1 MARPNHYKTPA
12 LDRAFAALAKLKPGA
27 YSVDDIYKFLLEQ
40 KTITFGT
47 SWSLIRSW
55 LRNAPDWHWNG
66 IKVPAEKSRWIKEA
80 PAPVVVPKPVT
91 QPIVVVQTKPEVE
104 EPHNGPVYT
113 SLQRIDAMMEAICL
127 AWDIKVD
134 RPLPTVGPVYIYM
147 EALAAL
153 KLQLLAVKSRGN
165 YIYIR
170 ASKLNAMLK
179 IIDDALAR

>member
-1 MARPNHYKTPA
+1 MARNYHHKTPA
-12 LDRAFAALAKLKPGA
+12 LDRASAALAKLKPGA

-47 SWSLIRSW
+47 AWSRIRSW
-55 LRNAPDWHWNG
+55 LQYAPDWHWNG
-66 IKVPAEKSRWIKEA
+66 IKVPAKKSRWVKEA

-91 QPIVVVQTKPEVE
+91 QPIVVVQTKPEIE
-104 EPHNGPVYT
+104 EPHNGPLYT

-134 RPLPTVGPVYIYM
+134 RPLPTVEPVYIYM

-165 YIYIR
+165 YLR
-170 ASKLNAMLK
+170 SSKRDAMLK
-179 IIDDALAR
+179 IINDALAH

>member
-1 MARPNHYKTPA
+1 MARTYYHKTHA
-12 LDRAFAALAKLKPGA
+12 LERAAALAKLKPGA

-47 SWSLIRSW
+47 AWSRIRSW
-55 LRNAPDWHWNG
+55 LQYAPDWHWNG
-66 IKVPAEKSRWIKEA
+66 IKVPAKKSRWVKEA

-91 QPIVVVQTKPEVE
+91 QPIVVVQTKPEIE
-104 EPHNGPVYT
+104 EPHNGPLYT

-134 RPLPTVGPVYIYM
+134 RPLPTVEPVYIYM

-153 KLQLLAVKSRGN
+153 KLQLLTVRRAGHYV
-165 YIYIR
+165 R
-170 ASKLNAMLK
+170 ASKLDAMLK
-179 IIDDALAR
+179 IINDALAR

>member
-1 MARPNHYKTPA
+1 MACTYHHKTPA
-12 LDRAFAALAKLKPGA
+12 LDRASAALAKLKPGA

-47 SWSLIRSW
+47 AWSRIRSW
-55 LRNAPDWHWNG
+55 LQYAPDWHWNG
-66 IKVPAEKSRWIKEA
+66 IKVPAKKSRWVKEA

-91 QPIVVVQTKPEVE
+91 QPIVVVQTKPEIE
-104 EPHNGPVYT
+104 EPHNGPLYT

-134 RPLPTVGPVYIYM
+134 RPLPTVEPVYIYM

-165 YIYIR
+165 YLR
-170 ASKLNAMLK
+170 SSKRDAMLK
-179 IIDDALAR
+179 IINDALAH

>member
-1 MARPNHYKTPA
+1 MARTYHHKTPA
-12 LDRAFAALAKLKPGA
+12 LDRASAALAKLKPGA

-47 SWSLIRSW
+47 AWVRIRGW
-55 LRNAPDWHWNG
+55 LQNAPDWHWNG
-66 IKVPAEKSRWIKEA
+66 IKVPAKKSRWVKEA

-91 QPIVVVQTKPEVE
+91 QPIVVVQTKPEIE
-104 EPHNGPVYT
+104 EPHNGPLYT

-134 RPLPTVGPVYIYM
+134 RPLPTVEPVYIYM

-165 YIYIR
+165 YLR
-170 ASKLNAMLK
+170 SSKRDAMLK
-179 IIDDALAR
+179 IINDALAS